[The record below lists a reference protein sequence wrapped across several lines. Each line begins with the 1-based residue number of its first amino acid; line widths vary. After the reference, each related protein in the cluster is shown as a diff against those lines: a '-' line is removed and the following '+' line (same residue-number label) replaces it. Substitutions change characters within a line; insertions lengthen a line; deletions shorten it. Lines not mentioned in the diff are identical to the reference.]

1 MYKNQYLDIEALFS
15 GNKDNINWRYTGPFD
30 KTKQIV
36 RMDNLL
42 HLAART
48 GDIDKFLSIYKK
60 SIEKDISLLEYNDNH
75 ENPFHIAARM
85 RILPKVVR
93 GMFEYLQSE
102 VKSAKASVLEA
113 KEAGRNPREELE
125 KLESLRRK
133 VKRKVNSIKDELY
146 DKTSAD
152 NNGYRP
158 VDWVSD
164 HVERDIRKE
173 VLRAE
178 KSIKAQTYSA
188 GAYEQD
194 EVEIPDHIL
203 YDVDVDGG
211 EQCRIL

>member
-1 MYKNQYLDIEALFS
+1 MIGSTDEIKKFLSDNEANVS
-15 GNKDNINWRYTGPFD
+15 WRYTGPFD

-36 RMDNLL
+36 RADNLL

-48 GDIDKFLSIYKK
+48 KNIERFLFIFKK
-60 SIEKDISLLEYNDNH
+60 SVEKDVSLLEYNDDH
-75 ENPFHIAARM
+75 KNPFHIAAIM
-85 RILPKVVR
+85 GMLPDVVR

-102 VKSAKASVLEA
+102 VKSAEASVLEA

-152 NNGYRP
+152 DDGYRP

-203 YDVDVDGG
+203 YDVDVNGG
-211 EQCRIL
+211 EQCKIL